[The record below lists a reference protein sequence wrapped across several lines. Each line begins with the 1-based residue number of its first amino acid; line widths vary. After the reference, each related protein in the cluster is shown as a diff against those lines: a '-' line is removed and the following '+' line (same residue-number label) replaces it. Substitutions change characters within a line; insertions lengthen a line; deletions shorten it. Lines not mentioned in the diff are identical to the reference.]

1 MTPASIEPDAAPTR
15 RAATPSRLERIAV
28 KSGLS
33 LGLMGEADRAA
44 TLAFAAIHF
53 VPGSGYDEKG
63 VNAVLR
69 DWLAEVGPMLRSD
82 HVEIRRWLV
91 DAGWLER
98 DGFGRRYALAA
109 SAPERAAALLGDR
122 SAAGWTACL
131 QRARAAER
139 ERREARRQHHAA
151 PGPVA
156 A

>member
-1 MTPASIEPDAAPTR
+1 MTPSSIEPGPVLAP
-15 RAATPSRLERIAV
+15 RAAGPSRLERIAV

-33 LGLMGEADRAA
+33 LGLMGEPDRAA

-53 VPGSGYDEKG
+53 LPGTGYDEKA
-63 VNAVLR
+63 VNAILR
-69 DWLAEVGPMLRSD
+69 DWLDEAGTMLRGD

-91 DAGWLER
+91 DTGWLER

-131 QRARAAER
+131 QHARAAER
-139 ERREARRQHHAA
+139 ERREARRQRHAA
-151 PGPVA
+151 PGRVA